1 LGNAKKYNSAEV
13 SERVLNLLQV
23 KNLTRYRLAQ
33 NIGITEQSISKN
45 MSGKSNWGVESL
57 LRISEYFNVSIEW
70 LIYGKETPAHT
81 GNMHLIKESDGIEV
95 PLYGMAICGLPASD
109 WSEPKGFIS
118 VDFVRGLQN
127 VFAVKATGMSMAQTI
142 MPDDIV
148 FAYRGQGKPKDK
160 SIVLVSMRTV
170 PDSKEGLIK
179 RIKWLDKKQ
188 VMLYSDNSRN
198 YDPIIVS
205 ENDIYEIFAVHNQI
219 IRQLRQP
226 GQKIVI

>member
-1 LGNAKKYNSAEV
+1 METARKYNPGDV
-13 SERVLNLLQV
+13 TDRILNLLQA
-23 KNLTRYRLAQ
+23 KGMSRYKLAKS
-33 NIGITEQSISKN
+33 IGITEQSISKN
-45 MSGKSNWGVESL
+45 MAGKSNWGVESL
-57 LRISEYFNVSIEW
+57 LRLSEFFNVSIEW
-70 LIYGKETPAHT
+70 LIYGKETAPLN
-81 GNMHLIKESDGIEV
+81 NMRLLKENDGIEV
-95 PLYGMAICGLPASD
+95 PLYGMAICGMPASE
-109 WSEPKGFIS
+109 WSDPKGFVS

-148 FAYRGQGKPKDK
+148 FAYRSHQKPKDK
-160 SIVLVSMRTV
+160 SIVLVSMKTV

-198 YDPIIVS
+198 FDPIIVS
-205 ENDIYEIFAVHNQI
+205 ENDIYEIFNVHTQI

-226 GQKIVI
+226 GQKVII

>member
-1 LGNAKKYNSAEV
+1 MEIVKKYNSAEV
-13 SERVLNLLQV
+13 TERILNLLQV

-45 MSGKSNWGVESL
+45 MSGKSSWGVESL

-70 LIYGKETPAHT
+70 LIYGKDTPAQSS
-81 GNMHLIKESDGIEV
+81 NMNLVKESDGIEV
-95 PLYGMAICGLPASD
+95 PLYGMAICGLPSSD
-109 WSEPKGFIS
+109 WSDPKGFIS
-118 VDFVRGLQN
+118 VDFVRGLHN

-148 FAYRGQGKPKDK
+148 FAYRSQGKPKDK
-160 SIVLVSMRTV
+160 SIVLVSMKTV

-198 YDPIIVS
+198 YDPMIIN
-205 ENDIYEIFAVHNQI
+205 ENEIYEIFAVHNQI

-226 GQKIVI
+226 GQKVVI